1 MKKENLTQEKI
12 QMYESIE
19 PIWQC
24 VIGAMFCFLCTSI
37 GASLVFFFKKGNTNK
52 MNGVLALAGGIM
64 IASSFFSLLMPA
76 IETCEENNLP
86 IYLFVAIGFLI
97 GGIFIVLSD
106 KILDKFFNLEKFA
119 KHRAFKRSIIFAGS
133 ITFHNIPE
141 GMAIGV
147 AFGSL
152 TLGADSATITS
163 AFMLALGIGLQ
174 NIPEG
179 AAVALPLKAQGVK
192 TSKSFFVGMLS
203 GIVEPIFAVLAF
215 LLCYYVGTI
224 LPFLLSF
231 AAGAMV
237 AVACCELIPEA
248 VKNGKNKATIFLII
262 GFFIMALLDTC
273 L

>member
-1 MKKENLTQEKI
+1 
-12 QMYESIE
+12 MYEGLP

-24 VIGAMFCFLCTSI
+24 VIGAMFCFLCTTI
-37 GASLVFFFKKGNTNK
+37 GASLVFFLRSNDSKKLS
-52 MNGVLALAGGIM
+52 GVLALAGGIM

-76 IETCEENNLP
+76 IEECEAKDLP
-86 IYLFVAIGFLI
+86 IYLFVATGFLI

-106 KILDKFFNLEKFA
+106 KILDRFFNIQRFSR
-119 KHRAFKRSIIFAGS
+119 HRAFKRSIIFAGS

-152 TLGADSATITS
+152 TLGADVASITS

-179 AAVALPLKAQGVK
+179 VAVSLPLKVQGVK
-192 TSKSFFVGMLS
+192 PRKAFFVGMLS
-203 GIVEPIFAVLAF
+203 GIVEPIFAILAF
-215 LLCYYVGTI
+215 LLCVYVGTI
-224 LPFLLSF
+224 LPLLLSF

-237 AVACCELIPEA
+237 AVATCELIPEA
-248 VKNGKNKATIFLII
+248 VQNGKNKATVFMVI